1 VAISP
6 PLANHLLRLLQCKI
20 RNVQTTQS
28 SDTDLLHYYNS
39 AAATRHHGASRTFA
53 ERNRCKNKFRP
64 ARMEAFHLAGLCS
77 VDPDPIYLDYN
88 ATTPLVP
95 GVIDA
100 MLPYL
105 REHFGNPSSR
115 HVYGRRAHDAI
126 ERARSEVAALIGGDA
141 DEIIFTS
148 GGTEANNLAIRG
160 TTARSSRR
168 RVVTSTVEHP
178 ATAHPL
184 TWLEQQGWDIVR
196 VGVDAAG
203 RARVPELE
211 AAITSA
217 TALVTIM
224 HSNNETGVLQP
235 VREAVHFARRA
246 GACVHTD
253 AAQSVG
259 KVPIDVRA
267 VDVDLLSIAGHK
279 LYGPKGIGALY
290 VRRGTGLEALTLG
303 AGHER
308 GLRPGTENVASIV
321 GLGAACAI
329 AQHDL
334 DKERMRVRA
343 LRDRLWEQ
351 LAQAIPHL
359 SLNGSVENR
368 LPNTLNVRFPQ
379 VSGEALLAAT
389 PEIAASTGSA
399 CHEGGESASAVLL
412 AMGIPAEAALGSIR
426 LTLGRATS
434 EPAVDRAATAL
445 TRAWRTL
452 ATE

>member
-1 VAISP
+1 M
-6 PLANHLLRLLQCKI
+6 
-20 RNVQTTQS
+20 
-28 SDTDLLHYYNS
+28 S
-39 AAATRHHGASRTFA
+39 A
-53 ERNRCKNKFRP
+53 
-64 ARMEAFHLAGLCS
+64 
-77 VDPDPIYLDYN
+77 DDPIYLDYN
-88 ATTPLVP
+88 ATTPLLPEV
-95 GVIDA
+95 VDA

-115 HVYGRRAHDAI
+115 HLYGRRTHDAI
-126 ERARSEVAALIGGDA
+126 ERARSDVAALIDSHA

-160 TTARSSRR
+160 TTARTARR

-178 ATAHPL
+178 ATARPVA
-184 TWLEQQGWDIVR
+184 WLERQGWDIVR
-196 VGVDAAG
+196 VGVDAGG
-203 RARVPELE
+203 RAHVREFDT
-211 AAITSA
+211 AITSA

-224 HSNNETGVLQP
+224 HSNNETGVFQP
-235 VREAVHFARRA
+235 VQEAVRFARRT

-259 KVPIDVRA
+259 KVPINVREL
-267 VDVDLLSIAGHK
+267 DVDLLSIAGHK
-279 LYGPKGIGALY
+279 LYGPKGVGALF
-290 VRRGTGLEALTLG
+290 VRRGTVLEPLTLG

-321 GLGAACAI
+321 GLGTACAM

-334 DKERMRVRA
+334 DDESARVRA

-359 SLNGSVENR
+359 ALNGHVESR

-389 PEIAASTGSA
+389 PEVAASTGSA
-399 CHEGGESASAVLL
+399 CHDGDESASAVLL
-412 AMGIPAEAALGSIR
+412 AMGIPARTALGSVR
-426 LTLGRATS
+426 LTLGRATIES
-434 EPAVDRAATAL
+434 SVDRAAAAL
-445 TRAWRTL
+445 ARAWHAL
-452 ATE
+452 ALE